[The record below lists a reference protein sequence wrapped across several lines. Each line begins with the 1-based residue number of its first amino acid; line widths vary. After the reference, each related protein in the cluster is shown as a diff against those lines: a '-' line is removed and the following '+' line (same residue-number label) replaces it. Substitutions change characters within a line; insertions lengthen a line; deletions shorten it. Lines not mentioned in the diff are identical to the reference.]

1 MPIASMS
8 EKAVYDALL
17 MAMFALAPI
26 VFMLLLFTTAPY
38 GRYSEGRAAAW
49 GPSIK
54 VKVGWMIQGSPSVIA
69 FAIFFAMGK
78 HATNML
84 PLVFLALWEMHY
96 LQRTYIFPLL
106 MRGTRRTLRLSMIAM
121 ALLFY
126 VINGYLNGRYLT
138 QFSGGYSSGWLAD
151 PRFVTGVIAF
161 FTGMALNLHS
171 DNILRNL
178 RQPGEASYKIPRGG
192 MFKFVSCGN
201 YFGEIVQWCGWA
213 IATWSLPGLCYCVW
227 TAANLVPRAISH
239 HRWYLN
245 RFPEYPKK
253 HKALIPFIL

>member
-1 MPIASMS
+1 MS

-26 VFMLLLFTTAPY
+26 VFTLLLFIPAAY
-38 GRYSEGRAAAW
+38 GRYGERRAAAL
-49 GPSIK
+49 GPAVN

-69 FAIFFAMGK
+69 FAIFFALGK
-78 HATNML
+78 YAANML
-84 PLVFLALWEMHY
+84 PLIFLALWQMHY
-96 LQRTYIFPLL
+96 LQRTYIFPLRI
-106 MRGTRRTLRLSMIAM
+106 RGTRRTLTLSTIAIAM
-121 ALLFY
+121 LFY
-126 VINGYLNGRYLT
+126 IISGYLNGRYLT
-138 QFSGGYSSGWLAD
+138 QFSDGYSSGWLTD
-151 PRFVTGVIAF
+151 PRFIIGVIAF

-178 RQPGEASYKIPRGG
+178 RKPGETSYKIPHGG

-201 YFGEIVQWCGWA
+201 YFGEIIQWCGWA
-213 IATWSLPGLCYCVW
+213 IATWSLPGLFFCVW
-227 TAANLVPRAISH
+227 TAANLAPRAISH

-253 HKALIPFIL
+253 RKALIPFML

>member
-1 MPIASMS
+1 MS

-17 MAMFALAPI
+17 MAVFALAPI
-26 VFMLLLFTTAPY
+26 VFVLLLFITAPY

-49 GPSIK
+49 GPSIN
-54 VKVGWMIQGSPSVIA
+54 VKIGWMIQGSPSVIA
-69 FAIFFAMGK
+69 FAVFFALGK
-78 HATNML
+78 YATNML
-84 PLVFLALWEMHY
+84 PLIFLALWETHY
-96 LQRTYIFPLL
+96 LQRTYVFPLL
-106 MRGTRRTLRLSMIAM
+106 MRGPRRTLKLPVIAIAM
-121 ALLFY
+121 LFY
-126 VINGYLNGRYLT
+126 IVNGYLNGRYLT
-138 QFSGGYSSGWLAD
+138 QFSDVYSSGWLTD
-151 PRFVTGVIAF
+151 PRFVIGLIAF

-178 RQPGEASYKIPRGG
+178 RRPGEACYKIPCGG

-213 IATWSLPGLCYCVW
+213 TATWSLPGLCYCVW

-253 HKALIPFIL
+253 RKALMPFIL

>member
-1 MPIASMS
+1 MS

-17 MAMFALAPI
+17 VAMFALAPI
-26 VFMLLLFTTAPY
+26 VFVSLLFTTAAY
-38 GRYSEGRAAAW
+38 GRYSEGRAGAW
-49 GPSIK
+49 GPSINIK
-54 VKVGWMIQGSPSVIA
+54 AGWMIQGSPSVIA
-69 FAIFFAMGK
+69 FATFFALGE

-84 PLVFLALWEMHY
+84 PLIFLALWEMHY
-96 LQRTYIFPLL
+96 LQRTYIFPSL
-106 MRGTRRTLRLSMIAM
+106 MRGTRRTLRLSVIAVAM
-121 ALLFY
+121 LFY

-138 QFSGGYSSGWLAD
+138 QFSDGYSSAWLTD
-151 PRFVTGVIAF
+151 PRLVTGVIVF

-178 RQPGEASYKIPRGG
+178 RKPGEASYKIPRGG

-201 YFGEIVQWCGWA
+201 YCGEIVQWCGWA

-239 HRWYLN
+239 HRWYLD
-245 RFPEYPKK
+245 RFPEYPEGR
-253 HKALIPFIL
+253 KALIPFVL